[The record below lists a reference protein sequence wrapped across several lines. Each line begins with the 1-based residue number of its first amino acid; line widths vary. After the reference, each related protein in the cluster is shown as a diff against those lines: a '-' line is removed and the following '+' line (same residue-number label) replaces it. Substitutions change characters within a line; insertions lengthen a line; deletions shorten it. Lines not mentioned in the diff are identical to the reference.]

1 MRVQFGISSDSELL
15 YWNLIN
21 LIKLEIPNY
30 QVQEWNNDEICL
42 VNSSR
47 DGIEWKS
54 SLLNP
59 VIDLI
64 IN

>member
-30 QVQEWNNDEICL
+30 QVQEWNNDEICW

-47 DGIEWKS
+47 EEIEWKS